1 MSRHFER
8 PSEAAD
14 AVDSANSGT
23 RRLVALSQERCGRPT
38 RHSHRGQDVRVPLT
52 SHATLRDRLLTYLA
66 GVGGSATRET
76 VLDALETL
84 YAGQWTEEDR
94 SPQNTRQFDTKW
106 RNRVSVE
113 RQRLVN
119 SGVLQARS
127 DGIWAMGDGFDF
139 SRVDLPRLAARNA
152 EVQRR
157 ELIWATA
164 KALGAPGN
172 VPTRELEPLRL
183 RAGGRGIYVDVP
195 QTRSAIAP
203 AGIAVSFLDLGE
215 AYANERNVHGVAYRL
230 PSTTREGRDQ
240 AEIAATVRAYEL
252 TMPVFMILPGAQPTS
267 RSIRRAIVELVDLA
281 RGSALITFMD
291 DDPLPPEPHDDQDNL
306 FELVVDDPET
316 RWQRR
321 RARPNQARFA
331 FAVLQRYGARCA
343 VCDLD
348 AEPVIEAAHIRAKA
362 LQGSDDA
369 RNGLP
374 LCSNHHRMYDA
385 GWFAFEPQ
393 TSGVVF
399 RAPRDARQSQV
410 IRSDLRHLPLR
421 PSSVALDD
429 AWKRWCAV
437 K

>member
-1 MSRHFER
+1 M
-8 PSEAAD
+8 
-14 AVDSANSGT
+14 T
-23 RRLVALSQERCGRPT
+23 
-38 RHSHRGQDVRVPLT
+38 LT
-52 SHATLRDRLLTYLA
+52 SDATLRDRLLTYLA
-66 GVGGSATRET
+66 GVGGSATRAT
-76 VLDALETL
+76 ALDALETL

-94 SPQNTRQFDTKW
+94 SPQDTRPFATKW
-106 RNRVSVE
+106 RNRVSLERPRLVE
-113 RQRLVN
+113 RGL
-119 SGVLQARS
+119 LQARS
-127 DGIWAMGDGFDF
+127 DDIWALVDGFDF
-139 SRVDLPRLAARNA
+139 TRVDLSRLAARNA
-152 EVQRR
+152 EIQRR
-157 ELIWATA
+157 EFIWSTA
-164 KALGAPGN
+164 KTLGAPGN
-172 VPTRELEPLRL
+172 VLTRELEPLRL

-195 QTRSAIAP
+195 RTRSAIAP

-215 AYANERNVHGVAYRL
+215 AYANERNVHGVTYRL

-252 TMPVFMILPGAQPTS
+252 AMPVFMILPGAQPTS
-267 RSIRRAIVELVDLA
+267 RSVRRAIVELIDLA
-281 RGSALITFMD
+281 HDSALITFLG
-291 DDPLPPEPHDDQDNL
+291 DDPLPPEPQNDQDDH
-306 FELVVDDPET
+306 FELVVDDLET
-316 RWQRR
+316 RWELR

-385 GWFAFEPQ
+385 GWFAFEPE
-393 TSGVVF
+393 TSDVVF

-410 IRSDLRHLPLR
+410 TRSDLSHLPVR
-421 PSSVALDD
+421 PSCVALDD
-429 AWKRWCAV
+429 AWKRWCAT